1 MISMLS
7 GDSTQ
12 ESLTPSLNAPTF
24 YKRANKFTSKF
35 AKESRRSH
43 MSRIFLH
50 ILASFVL
57 NSKYPDR
64 DFFVCLMG
72 FMMGFQTGRILGVVV
87 ESQNQNGNTV

>member
-1 MISMLS
+1 
-7 GDSTQ
+7 
-12 ESLTPSLNAPTF
+12 
-24 YKRANKFTSKF
+24 
-35 AKESRRSH
+35 
-43 MSRIFLH
+43 MSRIFLN

-87 ESQNQNGNTV
+87 ESQNQKGITV